1 MNYREKYKMWCDYA
15 TDAEIVAEL
24 EAMAG
29 DETAI
34 ENAFY
39 ADLEFGTAGLRGI
52 IGAGSNRM
60 NIYNVAKAS
69 QGLAEYLAAKFT
81 EPSVAIGYD
90 SRIKSDVFA
99 KVASSILAANGVKVH
114 LWPQL
119 MPVPALSY
127 AVRSLKASAGIVIT
141 ASHNPAAYNGYKVYG
156 DDGCQITTQAAKDI
170 TEKIEGVDVFG
181 GATEHVAK
189 FDQYVS
195 TGQIKYIGEDVYTG
209 FVEAVKKQSVLFG
222 EEINKD
228 IEVVYT
234 PLNGTGFG
242 PVTRVLRESGYTK
255 ITVVKEQEQPDGNFP
270 TCPYPNPEIREAM
283 ALGIEYAKKHNADLL
298 IATDPD
304 CDRAGI
310 AVKDAKGEFVLLTG
324 NQTGALLFDYIC
336 AQRTKHN
343 KMPEKPLFIKSMVTT
358 DLCKQIADNYG
369 VNTKNILPGFK
380 YIGEKIGEL
389 EARGCQD
396 SFIFGCEESY
406 GYLSGPHVRD
416 KDAVNASFL
425 ICEMFCYY
433 ADRGISLLDRLNQLY
448 EQYGYCI
455 NKVNSYAFE
464 GASGFTKMQEIMEN
478 LRKIEHNIGDWKI
491 ISKIDYMEGID
502 DLPTANVL
510 QFYLEDNCSVI
521 VRPSGTEPKL
531 KVYITVSAETQEK
544 AEVGVVELTKLVE
557 GCL

>member
-1 MNYREKYKMWCDYA
+1 MNYREKYKLWCNYA
-15 TDAEIVAEL
+15 TNAEVMAEL

-29 DETAI
+29 DEIAI

-69 QGLAEYLAAKFT
+69 QGLAEYLATRFS

-99 KVASSILAANGVKVH
+99 KVAASVLAANDVKVH

-127 AVRSLKASAGIVIT
+127 AVRSLEASAGIVIT

-156 DDGCQITTQAAKDI
+156 ADGCQITAQAAKDI
-170 TEKIEGVDVFG
+170 TEKIESVDVFG
-181 GATEHVAK
+181 GASEHVAK
-189 FDQYVS
+189 FDQYVG

-234 PLNGTGFG
+234 PLNGAGLG

-310 AVKDAKGEFVLLTG
+310 AVKDAKGKFVLLTG
-324 NQTGALLFDYIC
+324 NQTGALLLDYIC
-336 AQRTKHN
+336 AQRAKHN
-343 KMPEKPLFIKSMVTT
+343 KMPENPLFIKSIVTT

-369 VNTKNILPGFK
+369 VETKNILPGFK

-389 EARGCQD
+389 ESKGCQD

-425 ICEMFCYY
+425 ICEMFCFY

-464 GASGFTKMQEIMEN
+464 GASGFAKMQQIMES

-491 ISKIDYMEGID
+491 VSKIDYMEGID

-531 KVYITVSAETQEK
+531 KVYITVSAETQEM
-544 AEVGVVELTKLVE
+544 AEVGVVDLGKQVE